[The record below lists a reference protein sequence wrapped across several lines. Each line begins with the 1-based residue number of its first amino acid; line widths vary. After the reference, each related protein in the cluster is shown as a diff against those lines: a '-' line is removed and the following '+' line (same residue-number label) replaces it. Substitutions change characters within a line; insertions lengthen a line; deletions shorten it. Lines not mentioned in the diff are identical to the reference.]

1 MLLNNKLYKVDGS
14 NTRYVPKENYLYNMF
29 TIYWDIVELNVR
41 LKL

>member
-1 MLLNNKLYKVDGS
+1 MVVIHVMCQLLA
-14 NTRYVPKENYLYNMF
+14 KENYVYNMF